1 VLLLDRSRFPSEPGV
16 PSSPILYASGMA
28 ELDALELDTDALTE
42 VLQPITQ
49 LRLRFADAFE
59 TLIPFP
65 TMWGRDRAFGVDRAG
80 FDHLM
85 WRNVA
90 RFACVERREGFAV
103 HDVLRDASGR
113 VVGVRGGD
121 ADEQLRARCVVGAD
135 GRFSLLARKLD
146 AQIVEQE
153 TRCLSTAYFA
163 AWEGMAPVQPGA
175 SEEMEL
181 YIGGRGL
188 DLLSF
193 PVPGNLVLINTH
205 ERADRVHIDGDAQ
218 AYYDQTLRRV
228 PTIPERLRDA
238 KQVGKVLGVKRIGNG
253 YRRASGPG
261 WVLVGDAV
269 HYKDPGDGQ
278 GMYDALVGARILDR
292 ALASWTE
299 SSRTWEQ
306 AMADYERDLY
316 AATHDMYLETVSR
329 LRRELYSEPPAL
341 IIKTLIRWTM
351 TDPLY
356 QERFLQYIGRA
367 IPVKGWNSPR
377 VVAGAVWRGIKRD
390 LAGR

>member
-1 VLLLDRSRFPSEPGV
+1 
-16 PSSPILYASGMA
+16 
-28 ELDALELDTDALTE
+28 
-42 VLQPITQ
+42 
-49 LRLRFADAFE
+49 
-59 TLIPFP
+59 
-65 TMWGRDRAFGVDRAG
+65 
-80 FDHLM
+80 
-85 WRNVA
+85 
-90 RFACVERREGFAV
+90 
-103 HDVLRDASGR
+103 
-113 VVGVRGGD
+113 
-121 ADEQLRARCVVGAD
+121 
-135 GRFSLLARKLD
+135 
-146 AQIVEQE
+146 
-153 TRCLSTAYFA
+153 
-163 AWEGMAPVQPGA
+163 
-175 SEEMEL
+175 
-181 YIGGRGL
+181 
-188 DLLSF
+188 
-193 PVPGNLVLINTH
+193 
-205 ERADRVHIDGDAQ
+205 
-218 AYYDQTLRRV
+218 
-228 PTIPERLRDA
+228 
-238 KQVGKVLGVKRIGNG
+238 
-253 YRRASGPG
+253 
-261 WVLVGDAV
+261 VLVGDAV